1 VSALA
6 RRWAALGHRVTVLT
20 TFPNHP
26 TGVIPPE
33 YRGHFRLEEVDDGVR
48 VVRTYIYAAPNRGV
62 LKRSLNYVSF
72 AVSSVLQGHGP
83 TGRPDLV
90 LATSPQF
97 LVSLAGWA
105 LSRLKGVPFVLEVRD
120 LWPDSVVAVGAL
132 PRGSLVVGLLRALER
147 FAYRHAD
154 LAVSVT
160 NSFVGHMVRNGAR
173 RVVVIPNGAD
183 PSVFRPLDDRSEIKR
198 RYGLEGKFVACFAGT
213 LGMAHGLEV
222 VLDAAELMR
231 DDPNTAFWLVGEG
244 ARRAELEQQARRRGL
259 ANVVFQG
266 QVPRGEVPAIL
277 AASDVALVLLRAD
290 PLFETVL
297 PSKMFEAMSAGRPI
311 VLGVGGEAKELMLGS
326 EAGVAIPPGD
336 APALAAAIRSLRAR
350 PEDGEAMG
358 RRGRAFVVA
367 NLSHDALASRYLEAL
382 QALLDTARR

>member
-1 VSALA
+1 
-6 RRWAALGHRVTVLT
+6 
-20 TFPNHP
+20 
-26 TGVIPPE
+26 
-33 YRGHFRLEEVDDGVR
+33 
-48 VVRTYIYAAPNRGV
+48 
-62 LKRSLNYVSF
+62 
-72 AVSSVLQGHGP
+72 
-83 TGRPDLV
+83 V

-132 PRGSLVVGLLRALER
+132 PRGSLVVALLRALER
-147 FAYRHAD
+147 FAYRQAD

-160 NSFVGHMVRNGAR
+160 NSFVDHMVRNGAR

-311 VLGVGGEAKELMLGS
+311 VLGVGGEARELLLGS
-326 EAGVAIPPGD
+326 EAGVAIPPD
-336 APALAAAIRSLRAR
+336 NAPALAAAIRSLRAR